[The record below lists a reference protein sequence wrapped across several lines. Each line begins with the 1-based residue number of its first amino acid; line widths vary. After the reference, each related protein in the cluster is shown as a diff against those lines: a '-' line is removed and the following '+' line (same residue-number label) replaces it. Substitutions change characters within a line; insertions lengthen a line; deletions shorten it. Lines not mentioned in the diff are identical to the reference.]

1 MREGYTKKARFS
13 GPFDFARVLV
23 DGSNDYA
30 GQVMQIINDSPHED
44 LPLILATLSVIVE
57 DLTSHRGACTESI
70 RGLPGGL
77 AAEEHPHGDHQSG
90 GAGGGR
96 RWELRPTRGGGRQA
110 GRT

>member
-13 GPFDFARVLV
+13 GPFDYARVLV

-57 DLTSHRGACTESI
+57 DLTSTGEHVTKAYVGFLVDLLRRNTHTEI
-70 RGLPGGL
+70 IKAVVP
-77 AAEEHPHGDHQSG
+77 AEDDDGN
-90 GAGGGR
+90 
-96 RWELRPTRGGGRQA
+96 
-110 GRT
+110 